1 MRKRIKVWL
10 RGRERMKL
18 CNLDRGCGGEGG
30 GVRLG
35 GGYVCGER
43 DSWDM
48 EVGLERPAV
57 KTPDREFQYCSK

>member
-1 MRKRIKVWL
+1 
-10 RGRERMKL
+10 MKL